1 MLIFEKFHKK
11 KKIFLSFILF
21 FFSILF
27 NQYYG
32 YIGILPI
39 DSFLVFNSG
48 YDFLNGKLPFIDY
61 WTIKEPLLDAIQAIF
76 FKIFGVSWFS
86 YVLHASAINALISI
100 FTFHTLY
107 KLKLNI
113 NYCFIYSILVSTIAY
128 TSAGTPYV
136 DHHSS
141 ILSMISIFCFILALK
156 TNLKVY
162 WFLLPIFL
170 VTAFLTKQA
179 PAGHFILIVTFL
191 TSIYFI
197 FNFDIKK
204 IMSAIFGLITILL
217 IFLITL
223 LISKISIVSFLE
235 QYIFFPLSIG
245 KSRLEL
251 FLFPLDFSRIFLR
264 YKLIHLSTLI
274 LIIVS
279 IKNILR
285 DRKYLLNSEFLI
297 TLSLIGA
304 SYALIAHQLMTVN
317 GIFIFFII
325 PILIGFSHIYYKN
338 HFQNKKYIFNLML
351 LFAFLSTAHYGHKY
365 IHKRDFMDLSNA
377 KRSDFIS
384 AEIIS
389 NKLNGL
395 RWISCLY
402 PENPKKEITQLQEA
416 INIIKDDKRNKS
428 IITDYQFISVILS
441 NYDFSPTQVWFIN
454 HVSSYDKGSDYFK
467 QYKNLLIKKFQN
479 NKIKVAYVVK
489 PLWGGDNV
497 FENSINKNCFQKTEV
512 TKILDSYLFQE
523 CNDLKY

>member
-1 MLIFEKFHKK
+1 
-11 KKIFLSFILF
+11 
-21 FFSILF
+21 
-27 NQYYG
+27 
-32 YIGILPI
+32 
-39 DSFLVFNSG
+39 
-48 YDFLNGKLPFIDY
+48 
-61 WTIKEPLLDAIQAIF
+61 
-76 FKIFGVSWFS
+76 
-86 YVLHASAINALISI
+86 
-100 FTFHTLY
+100 
-107 KLKLNI
+107 
-113 NYCFIYSILVSTIAY
+113 
-128 TSAGTPYV
+128 
-136 DHHSS
+136 
-141 ILSMISIFCFILALK
+141 
-156 TNLKVY
+156 
-162 WFLLPIFL
+162 
-170 VTAFLTKQA
+170 
-179 PAGHFILIVTFL
+179 
-191 TSIYFI
+191 
-197 FNFDIKK
+197 
-204 IMSAIFGLITILL
+204 
-217 IFLITL
+217 
-223 LISKISIVSFLE
+223 
-235 QYIFFPLSIG
+235 
-245 KSRLEL
+245 
-251 FLFPLDFSRIFLR
+251 
-264 YKLIHLSTLI
+264 
-274 LIIVS
+274 
-279 IKNILR
+279 
-285 DRKYLLNSEFLI
+285 
-297 TLSLIGA
+297 
-304 SYALIAHQLMTVN
+304 
-317 GIFIFFII
+317 
-325 PILIGFSHIYYKN
+325 
-338 HFQNKKYIFNLML
+338 ML